1 MEPEVEQWLE
11 SLSASQF
18 ASAASRIDYLGEL
31 GSAVRMPRSRPLGA
45 GLFELRF
52 DVDRTAMRI
61 TYFFPGDRRI
71 VLLTFFRKQRQN
83 ERAEVERLRLAMA
96 NCVERGQHGRRGG
109 PMTRMSWMDLKDKK
123 IGAMTQAERAEY
135 DRAYAEARLAA
146 EVGEHIHAAREV
158 AGLSQR
164 ELARRMGTSQAAI
177 DRLESG
183 GVGATLTTL
192 QRVAT
197 ALDLE
202 VSIELR
208 PSA

>member
-1 MEPEVEQWLE
+1 
-11 SLSASQF
+11 
-18 ASAASRIDYLGEL
+18 
-31 GSAVRMPRSRPLGA
+31 
-45 GLFELRF
+45 
-52 DVDRTAMRI
+52 
-61 TYFFPGDRRI
+61 
-71 VLLTFFRKQRQN
+71 
-83 ERAEVERLRLAMA
+83 
-96 NCVERGQHGRRGG
+96 
-109 PMTRMSWMDLKDKK
+109 MTRMSWMDLKDKK
-123 IGAMTQAERAEY
+123 LGAMSQAERAEY
-135 DRAYAEARLAA
+135 DQAYAEARLAA
-146 EVGEHIHAAREV
+146 EVGEHIHAAREA

-164 ELARRMGTSQAAI
+164 ELARRMGTSQAAV